1 MAAGEERTDRA
12 AQARA
17 GEGAHPATDPDGWDA
32 AALSM
37 EVQAEAVLV
46 CWAPAGRVP
55 GRGEQVRAG
64 AGL

>member
-1 MAAGEERTDRA
+1 
-12 AQARA
+12 
-17 GEGAHPATDPDGWDA
+17 
-32 AALSM
+32 M